1 MLRKIAGIV
10 FLIVLA
16 AFMLVVWLQ
25 NYYMVS
31 SDAPGDGLVLEVWN
45 KPSSRQVKELQIW
58 KETILRFEQENPG
71 IKIKGVEREFLPQ
84 DFVTA
89 MAGGKGPD
97 LMHVWIGMLPTL
109 ARQNF
114 VAPMDEYIQSWDQKD
129 YIPPIV
135 WEPTK
140 MGNKTYGIPRDTYFM
155 VLFFRKDLFRR
166 AGLDPE
172 RPPQTWAELAD
183 AARRLTK
190 PALGQ
195 YGLGLAPNT
204 WTFMDFV
211 WQNGGDLVTQDR
223 QGQWHARLDSPAV
236 LGALQYWHDLK
247 WKYKVLPPNALTSA
261 EDVAQMFAL
270 GRVGMMP
277 GVAMQLPTLINKYG
291 LDFKD
296 TGIAPL
302 PAGPQGLQASHA
314 GGEVFIIN
322 ASISKKKRDAAWKY
336 IRFELSPANQLWKW
350 VRMNEMGMTIFP
362 GAFSASTNL
371 LNMPE
376 FAMVKEE
383 LQHVR
388 NEPHLPEWPL
398 IKDALDNEPLQAVFI
413 DKTLNLKTAL
423 GAFNRRVNERFLHTG
438 EAPVEETAEAP
449 NPVSGGNT
457 TAAAVAPGR

>member
-1 MLRKIAGIV
+1 MLRKILGIIFLAG
-10 FLIVLA
+10 LA
-16 AFMLVVWLQ
+16 MFMFVVWLQ
-25 NYYMVS
+25 NYYVVS
-31 SDAPGDGLVLEVWN
+31 NEASNGGLVLEVWN
-45 KPSSRQVKELQIW
+45 KPPSRQVKELQLW
-58 KETILRFEQENPG
+58 KETVLRFEQENPH
-71 IKIKGVEREFLPQ
+71 IKIRGVEREFLPQ

-97 LMHVWIGMLPTL
+97 VMHVWIGMLPTL
-109 ARQNF
+109 VRENF
-114 VAPMDEYIQSWDQKD
+114 IAPMDEYIQNWNQKD

-140 MGNKTYGIPRDTYFM
+140 LGNKTYGIPRDTYFM
-155 VLFFRKDLFRR
+155 VLFYRKDLFRK
-166 AGLDPE
+166 AGLNPD
-172 RPPQTWAELAD
+172 RPPQNWAELAG
-183 AARRLTK
+183 AAKHLTK
-190 PALGQ
+190 PGNGQ
-195 YGLGLAPNT
+195 YGLGLAPTT

-211 WQNGGDLVTQDR
+211 WQNGGDLVTQD
-223 QGQWHARLDSPAV
+223 QNGLWHTRLDSPAV
-236 LGALQYWHDLK
+236 VGALQYWHDLK
-247 WKYKVLPPNALTSA
+247 WKYRVLPPNDLTSA

-270 GRVGMMP
+270 GKVAMMM

-291 LDFKD
+291 LNFQD

-302 PAGPQGLQASHA
+302 PAGPNGLQASHA

-322 ASISKKKRDAAWKY
+322 ASISKQKRDAAWKY
-336 IRFELSPANQLWKW
+336 IQFELSPANQLWKW
-350 VRMNEMGMTIFP
+350 VRMNELGMTIFP

-413 DKTLNLKTAL
+413 DKNLELKSTLA
-423 GAFNRRVNERFLHTG
+423 AFNRRLDERFLHHG
-438 EAPVEETAEAP
+438 EEQAAGLTVTA
-449 NPVSGGNT
+449 GGNT
-457 TAAAVAPGR
+457 AVAATKP